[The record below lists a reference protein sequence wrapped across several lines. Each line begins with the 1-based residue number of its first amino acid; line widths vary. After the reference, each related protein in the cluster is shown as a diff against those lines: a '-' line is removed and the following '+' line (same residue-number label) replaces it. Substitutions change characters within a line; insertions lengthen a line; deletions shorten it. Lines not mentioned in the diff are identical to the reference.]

1 MAKTYRIL
9 LGLLAGVLLGIASA
23 AIGGAWVNRT
33 IALIEPIGAVWLN
46 ALRMTIIPL
55 VVSLVITGIAATAE
69 AARGSRLAARALIF
83 FIALLAVS
91 AVLGALLTPAF
102 LQFWPVAPASADA
115 LRSAVAAAAPAAAV
129 PSFGDFARSI
139 VPANPIAAAA
149 NDEILPL
156 IVFTTV
162 FAFALTRLPA
172 EPRERLIGFF
182 RAVADVMLVMIG
194 WILWLAPAG
203 VLALAFVL
211 GARAGASAFGALV
224 HYVFIVSAVG
234 LVVTMLGYAVAAA
247 AGRIGIARFA
257 GAVLPAQALAV
268 STQSSLAC
276 LPAMLRSAE
285 ALRVPVRAS
294 GVILPLAV
302 AVFRV
307 TGPAMNIAVVLY
319 VAHWLGTSL
328 GPAQFAAGIA
338 AAALTT
344 IGSPSLPGQIS
355 FVTAIAPIAM
365 AMGVPIEPLMLL
377 VAVEN
382 IPDIVRT
389 VGNVT
394 TDVAASATVARWSGY
409 GPDGASTDEDRLV
422 EAGP

>member
-1 MAKTYRIL
+1 MTKTYGIL
-9 LGLLAGVLLGIASA
+9 LALVIGLLLGIASA
-23 AIGGAWVNRT
+23 AIGGGWVNRA
-33 IALIEPIGAVWLN
+33 IALVEPIGALWLN

-69 AARGSRLAARALIF
+69 AAQGSRLAARSLVF
-83 FIALLAVS
+83 FIVLLS
-91 AVLGALLTPAF
+91 ISSVLGALLTPLF
-102 LQFWPVAPASADA
+102 LQLWPVAAGSADA
-115 LRSAVAAAAPAAAV
+115 LRSAIVTTPALAAV

-139 VPANPIAAAA
+139 VPTNPLAAAA
-149 NDEILPL
+149 NDAILPL

-162 FAFALTRLPA
+162 FAFAVTRIPMEA
-172 EPRERLIGFF
+172 RERLIGFF

-211 GARAGASAFGALV
+211 GARAGGSAFGALV
-224 HYVFIVSAVG
+224 HYVIIVSAVG
-234 LVVTMLGYAVAAA
+234 LVVAMLGYAVAAIG
-247 AGRIGIARFA
+247 GRIEVARFSR
-257 GAVLPAQALAV
+257 AVLPAQALAI

-276 LPAMLRSAE
+276 LPAMLRSSE
-285 ALRVPVRAS
+285 MLRVPVHAS

-307 TGPAMNIAVVLY
+307 TGPAMNVAVVLY
-319 VAHWLGTSL
+319 VAHWLGTPL

-394 TDVAASATVARWSGY
+394 MDVAANATIARRSGY
-409 GPDGASTDEDRLV
+409 AENAAVPDNG
-422 EAGP
+422 